1 MEKAIKAVNNNE
13 LDQAASVAFDVPG
26 STLHDKLI
34 AKPNK
39 NGSLQKQVDTFTEE
53 KLAIYLKLM
62 AKWRCL
68 KIFENF
74 ILAKVTFLFLH
85 KWIHSIR

>member
-13 LDQAASVAFDVPG
+13 LDQTASVAFDVPG

-39 NGSLQKQVDTFTEE
+39 NGSLQKQVHTFTEE